1 MNTEA
6 AAGAEDCAKKNKDF
20 AGRGR
25 EGERQKSTPSKVC
38 VVYTLKKKKK
48 KKKKKI
54 VVVVV

>member
-1 MNTEA
+1 MMNTEA

-48 KKKKKI
+48 KKI